1 MISSVRA
8 RLTLWYVGGLAV
20 VLVVFA
26 TFVYILHARSLSEA
40 LDDGLRQVQEV
51 AASSLAQGAEE
62 GRSIEEAASNTVRQ
76 LDPTPQTVAIY
87 SINGRLLAQD
97 GVDEDALARP
107 PFDRLPSDGQ
117 MFLYTEGVTHGGE
130 GPRRVCGRRL
140 DLESG
145 RRQYV
150 IVNSHPL
157 EPLAAEMASLRRL
170 LAYAIPTA
178 LALAGL
184 GGWFLARRSLAP
196 AVAMSEQARRISVED
211 LSRRL
216 VVTNPE
222 DELGHLARNFNEL
235 LERLAAAIEHQRRF
249 MADAS
254 HELRTP
260 LAATVA
266 TVDVTLSR
274 DHRTEQEYRDGLQVI
289 GKQSRRLTRVVEDL
303 FLLARADAAEYPVRR
318 EPLYIDEVVTEAVQ
332 VAGILGAQ
340 RGVDVRADAP
350 EESPAVGDQDLL
362 RQMVVNLLDNAVKHT
377 ESGGTVVVSLER
389 EGARYAVVVTDT
401 GRGIPPDARARVFE
415 RFYRADRGRSRTEAS
430 AGSGAGLGLSIS
442 RWIAEAHGG
451 TLDLVRTGSTGTTF
465 RATLVARGEDEST
478 RRT

>member
-20 VLVVFA
+20 VLLVFA
-26 TFVYILHARSLSEA
+26 ALVYLLHARSLAQS
-40 LDDGLRQVQEV
+40 LDDDLRQVQEV

-62 GRSIEEAASNTVRQ
+62 GRSLEEAASNTVRQ

-87 SINGRLLAQD
+87 GANGRLLAQD
-97 GVDEDALARP
+97 GGDEAALARP
-107 PFDRLPSDGQ
+107 QFDRLPPRGE
-117 MFLYTEGVTHGGE
+117 MLLYTEDAPHGGE

-140 DLESG
+140 DLTPG
-145 RRQYV
+145 GRQYV
-150 IVNSHPL
+150 IVNTHPL
-157 EPLAAEMASLRRL
+157 APLAAEMASLRRL
-170 LAYAIPTA
+170 IAYAIPTA

-216 VVTNPE
+216 VVANPE

-235 LERLAAAIEHQRRF
+235 LERLAGAIEQQRSF

-266 TVDVTLSR
+266 AVDVTLSR
-274 DHRTEQEYRDGLQVI
+274 EHRTEQEYRDGLAVI

-303 FLLARADAAEYPVRR
+303 FLLARADAAEYPVRHN
-318 EPLYIDEVVTEAVQ
+318 PLYLDEVLNEAVQ
-332 VAGILGAQ
+332 VAGILGGQ
-340 RGVDVRADAP
+340 RGVRVRTEVSGDA
-350 EESPAVGDQDLL
+350 PAVGDEDLL
-362 RQMVVNLLDNAVKHT
+362 RQMIVNLLDNGVKYT
-377 ESGGTVVVSLER
+377 EPGGEVVASLER
-389 EGARYAVVVTDT
+389 ERDGYSVVVTDT
-401 GRGIPPDARARVFE
+401 GRGIPADDRGHVFE

-430 AGSGAGLGLSIS
+430 VGSGAGLGLSIA

-451 TLDLVRTGSTGTTF
+451 SLELVRTGEAGTTF
-465 RATLVARGEDEST
+465 RARLSARGDSGASST
-478 RRT
+478 P